1 MPFCIICIGII
12 LYLKCG
18 NFKASF
24 FIIYTN
30 HLPQPPAKCIG
41 KNGICQEVYFF
52 YFSWRLTSATI
63 LLYTPNMKNIN
74 YEPKD
79 YIDIAYLQC
88 QLVGLL
94 EIRNQLQKE
103 INKKEEELKKLKND

>member
-1 MPFCIICIGII
+1 MG
-12 LYLKCG
+12 YVK
-18 NFKASF
+18 K
-24 FIIYTN
+24 FIY
-30 HLPQPPAKCIG
+30 
-41 KNGICQEVYFF
+41 F
-52 YFSWRLTSATI
+52 YFSWRHTSATI

-79 YIDIAYLQC
+79 YIDIAYLQG

-103 INKKEEELKKLKND
+103 INKKEEELEKLKKNDI